1 MLEGSISMANLFKNL
16 ELLYPKLVELRRD
29 FHMYPEVSLQEIET
43 PKKIVN
49 YLENLDVEV
58 RTGVGGNGV
67 VGTIRGG
74 KPGKTIALRADFDA
88 LPIQDQKKV
97 PYKSKIPG
105 VMHACGHDLH
115 TAALLGVANVLS
127 QVKDDI
133 EGDVVLI
140 HQFAEEVAP
149 GGAEAMI
156 RDGCLDGVDEI
167 YGAHVWAD
175 DPIGHLLF
183 HDGYTMAAADTFD
196 ITISGKGGHGAMPH
210 QTVDPIVIASHVI
223 LSLQQIAS
231 RITDPLKSV
240 VVTVGSIHSGDA
252 HNVIADQAIIKGTVR
267 TFDNEVRDRA
277 ESMISQLSDMTC
289 KAYGAQAEV
298 HYNRGHMALKNHK
311 DQTEKASSLARSLFG
326 AKNVFDKEPIMG
338 AEDFSFYLNEVPGTF
353 FFVGGRN
360 PEINAVYP
368 HHHPNFDVDERA
380 ILNIGKMFLSL
391 VHPEAVPLLSLKTD
405 QSINN

>member
-1 MLEGSISMANLFKNL
+1 MTDLFQKLES
-16 ELLYPKLVELRRD
+16 LYPALVELRRD
-29 FHMYPEVSLQEIET
+29 LHMYPEVSLQEVET
-43 PKKIVN
+43 PRKIAQ
-49 YLENLDVEV
+49 YLEKLGVEV
-58 RTGVGGNGV
+58 KTGVGGNGV

-88 LPIQDQKKV
+88 LPIQDQKEV

-156 RDGCLDGVDEI
+156 SDGCLEGIDEI

-175 DPIGHLLF
+175 HPIGHYSF
-183 HDGYTMAAADTFD
+183 HEGYTMAAADTFD
-196 ITISGKGGHGAMPH
+196 ITIAGKGGHGAMPH
-210 QTVDPIVIASHVI
+210 QTVDPIVIASHIV

-240 VVTVGSIHSGDA
+240 VVTIGAFHSGDA
-252 HNVIADQAIIKGTVR
+252 HNVIPDQAHIKGTVR
-267 TFDNEVRDRA
+267 TFDEEVRDRT
-277 ESMISQLSDMTC
+277 EQLIQQFSEMTC
-289 KAYGAQAEV
+289 QAYGAKAEV
-298 HYNRGHMALKNHK
+298 LYKRGHMALCNHA
-311 DQTEKASSLARSLFG
+311 DQTMKASNLAKKLFG
-326 AKNVFDKEPIMG
+326 EENVSDKEPIMG
-338 AEDFSFYLNEVPGTF
+338 AEDFSFYLNEIPGSF

-360 PEINAVYP
+360 PEINATYP
-368 HHHPNFDVDERA
+368 HHHPRFDVDERA
-380 ILNIGKMFLSL
+380 ILGIGKLFLSL
-391 VHPEAVPLLSLKTD
+391 VFPEVVLAHSNHKTD
-405 QSINN
+405 HSTK

>member
-1 MLEGSISMANLFKNL
+1 MSNLFEKL
-16 ELLYPKLVELRRD
+16 EMLYPELVELRRD
-29 FHMYPEVSLQEIET
+29 FHMYPEVSLHEVET
-43 PKKIVN
+43 PKKIAS
-49 YLENLDVEV
+49 YLENLGIEV
-58 RTGVGGNGV
+58 KTGVGGNGV

-88 LPIQDQKKV
+88 LPIQDQKDV

-133 EGDVVLI
+133 NGDVVLI

-156 RDGCLDGVDEI
+156 RDGCLEGVDEI

-175 DPIGHLLF
+175 DPIGHFLF
-183 HDGYTMAAADTFD
+183 HEGYTMAAADTFD

-210 QTVDPIVIASHVI
+210 QTIDPIVIASHVV
-223 LSLQQIAS
+223 LGLQQIAS

-240 VVTVGSIHSGDA
+240 VVTIGAIHSGDA

-267 TFDNEVRDRA
+267 TFDHEVRDTA
-277 ESMISQLSDMTC
+277 ESMISQLSEMTC
-289 KAYGAQAEV
+289 KAYGAEAEV
-298 HYNRGHMALKNHK
+298 QYKRGHMALKNHK
-311 DQTEKASSLARSLFG
+311 DQTEKASLLARSLFG
-326 AKNVFDKEPIMG
+326 DKKVFDKEPIMG
-338 AEDFSFYLNEVPGTF
+338 AEDFSFYLNEIPGTF

-360 PEINAVYP
+360 PDINAVYP
-368 HHHPNFDVDERA
+368 HHHPHFDVDERA

-391 VHPEAVPLLSLKTD
+391 VHPEAVPTQSVKTNH
-405 QSINN
+405 SIYHN